1 MNQQNLE
8 TMGFEDEAPVVP
20 LLAAPTLVNYVT
32 GVQTSDF
39 PDLFYI
45 STMKY
50 YQKEAFGL
58 GNL

>member
-1 MNQQNLE
+1 
-8 TMGFEDEAPVVP
+8 MGFEDEAPVVP
-20 LLAAPTLVNYVT
+20 LLAAPTLVNYVI
-32 GVQTSDF
+32 GVQTSDS